1 MPTSRV
7 RSSERLG
14 LPIPVDCS
22 VRFSEGWALADA
34 TISRGDQLLSPSTQ
48 GWDEEKVLGY
58 EARARAEA
66 HAIA

>member
-1 MPTSRV
+1 MPTSQV

-14 LPIPVDCS
+14 LPIPEDCS

-34 TISRGDQLLSPSTQ
+34 TISRGDRLLSPSAHD
-48 GWDEEKVLGY
+48 WDEEKARGY
-58 EARARAEA
+58 EARVRAET